1 MSKKIILDV
10 REKHEY
16 KKNHVKEAKNLPLSS
31 FMINHQ
37 SVLEDVD
44 YEDEIIVYCQS
55 GHRASL
61 AISFLQKKGYKNLK
75 NGINQVTIETNY
87 L

>member
-16 KKNHVKEAKNLPLSS
+16 KKSHVKEAKNLPLSS
-31 FMINHQ
+31 LTINHQ

-44 YEDEIIVYCQS
+44 FEDEIIVYCRS
-55 GHRASL
+55 GHRASM
-61 AISFLQKKGYKNLK
+61 AISFLQKNGYKNLK
-75 NGINQVTIETNY
+75 NGINQSTTESNY

>member
-16 KKNHVKEAKNLPLSS
+16 KKNHVKTARNLPLSS
-31 FMINHQ
+31 LMINHQ

-44 YEDEIIVYCQS
+44 MEDEIIVYCRS
-55 GHRASL
+55 GHRASM
-61 AISFLQKKGYKNLK
+61 AISFLQKNGYKNLK
-75 NGINQVTIETNY
+75 NGINQATTEDNY